1 MRALSTLA
9 LVALLSSCAALP
21 APPAEG
27 MDPAQYDGRPLRAR
41 IVNGSGQL
49 MVSVNRPAH
58 VAIFEI
64 IPGRGVGLLYP
75 AYRGER
81 NYLYGGLNSI
91 FLSQSRGYY
100 SYFQPAPLF
109 ARASREGPRYLYMIA
124 SDAPLRLGSYL
135 GAPGAL
141 RRELGLTRFAS
152 HSPYALADD
161 LADLVLPYGVAGDW
175 TDDMFAVWPDRTYG
189 GDYQAEQWIRVQ
201 CADGRIIQ
209 GPAYYVYGSCAE
221 QAGIPPLVR
230 DPEQPGDSSAVKEPT
245 RQRPEPGP
253 ETGTGA
259 AAPRPPV
266 VVEAIPEPEPARR
279 PGVRVPERSAERELV
294 DAGRD
299 REGGH
304 SPRVE
309 RRSEPASRDSEPR
322 VERRAEP
329 QPQAERPEPR
339 VERPEPRSEPTPR
352 ASAPE
357 TPRVEV
363 SRPEPR
369 SSEPPAR

>member
-49 MVSVNRPAH
+49 MVSTSRPAH

-91 FLSQSRGYY
+91 FLTRSRSYY

-109 ARASREGPRYLYMIA
+109 TTASRGSPRYLYMIA

-152 HSPYALADD
+152 SSPYGLADD
-161 LADLVLPYGVAGDW
+161 LADLVLPYGAAGDW
-175 TDDMFAVWPDRTYG
+175 TDDMFVVWPEQSYG
-189 GDYQAEQWIRVQ
+189 SEYPAEQWIRVQ
-201 CADGRIIQ
+201 CEDGRIIQ
-209 GPAYYVYGSCAE
+209 GPAYYVYGSCAR
-221 QAGIPPLVR
+221 QAGVPPLVR
-230 DPEQPGDSSAVKEPT
+230 DPEQPVDSSAVKEPA
-245 RQRPEPGP
+245 RQRPEAGEPG
-253 ETGTGA
+253 TGTGA
-259 AAPRPPV
+259 AAAPPPV

-294 DAGRD
+294 DAGRG
-299 REGGH
+299 REGESGH

-309 RRSEPASRDSEPR
+309 RRSDAEPQ
-322 VERRAEP
+322 VERRAEAP
-329 QPQAERPEPR
+329 QQAERPEPR

-357 TPRVEV
+357 TPRVET

>member
-1 MRALSTLA
+1 
-9 LVALLSSCAALP
+9 
-21 APPAEG
+21 

-49 MVSVNRPAH
+49 MVSTSRPAH

-81 NYLYGGLNSI
+81 NYLYSGLNSI
-91 FLSQSRGYY
+91 FLTRTRSYY

-141 RRELGLTRFAS
+141 RRELGTTRFAS
-152 HSPYALADD
+152 HSPYALMDD
-161 LADLVLPYGVAGDW
+161 LADLVLPYGAAGDW
-175 TDDMFAVWPDRTYG
+175 TDDVYAVWPDRTYG
-189 GDYQAEQWIRVQ
+189 GDYRAEQWIRVQ
-201 CADGRIIQ
+201 CADGRVIQ
-209 GPAYYVYGSCAE
+209 GPAYYVYGSCAA
-221 QAGIPPLVR
+221 QDGIPPLVR
-230 DPEQPGDSSAVKEPT
+230 DPEQPVDSSAVREPT
-245 RQRPEPGP
+245 RQRPEPDP
-253 ETGTGA
+253 ETGSGAA

-266 VVEAIPEPEPARR
+266 VVEVIPEPEPARR

-294 DAGRD
+294 DAERGRD
-299 REGGH
+299 GAH

-309 RRSEPASRDSEPR
+309 RGAESAARDAEPR
-322 VERRAEP
+322 EARRAE
-329 QPQAERPEPR
+329 PQAERPEPR

-352 ASAPE
+352 AAAPE

-369 SSEPPAR
+369 SSEPPAQ

>member
-21 APPAEG
+21 APPVEG

-49 MVSVNRPAH
+49 MVSTSRPAH

-81 NYLYGGLNSI
+81 NYLYSGLNSI
-91 FLSQSRGYY
+91 FLTQSRSYY

-109 ARASREGPRYLYMIA
+109 TSASRGSPRYLYMIA

-135 GAPGAL
+135 GSPGAL

-152 HSPYALADD
+152 SSPYGLADV
-161 LADLVLPYGVAGDW
+161 LADLVLPYGAAGDW
-175 TDDMFAVWPDRTYG
+175 TDDMFVVWPEQSYG
-189 GDYQAEQWIRVQ
+189 SDYRAEQWIRVE

-209 GPAYYVYGSCAE
+209 GPAYYVYGSCAA

-230 DPEQPGDSSAVKEPT
+230 DPEQPVDSSAVKEPT
-245 RQRPEPGP
+245 RQRPEPDP
-253 ETGTGA
+253 ETGA

-294 DAGRD
+294 DAGRG
-299 REGGH
+299 REGESGH

-309 RRSEPASRDSEPR
+309 RR
-322 VERRAEP
+322 AE